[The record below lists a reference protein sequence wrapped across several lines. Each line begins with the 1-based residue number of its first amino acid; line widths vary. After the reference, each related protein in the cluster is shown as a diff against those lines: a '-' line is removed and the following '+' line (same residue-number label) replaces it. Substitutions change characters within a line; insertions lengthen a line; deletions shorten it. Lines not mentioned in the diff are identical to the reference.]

1 MLGACVAMRLKKH
14 EEAIEFAAARSF
26 EGCADFGGVVSVVV
40 DDGYVVYHPLDVE
53 PAPHAREL
61 RQPFADQF
69 GGNIQ
74 GRRDC
79 RCCCRS
85 ADVVHAGR
93 VGKLEQAKIFTFIRQ
108 PELAAQTFELHIA
121 DYEVGLARCP
131 ICNDGSLDA
140 GNDGLDVGFIDAEN
154 PPAVKRPPL
163 TKFIDATPH
172 TPTPP
177 HFSKMPP

>member
-14 EEAIEFAAARSF
+14 QEAIEFAAARSF
-26 EGCADFGGVVSVVV
+26 ERCADFGGVVSVVV

-74 GRRDC
+74 VQRDC
-79 RCCCRS
+79 RCCCRI

-93 VGKLEQAKIFTFIRQ
+93 VGKLEPAKLFTFIRQ
-108 PELAAQTFELHIA
+108 PELAAQTSELPIA
-121 DYEVGLARCP
+121 AYQIALARCP
-131 ICNDGSLDA
+131 ICHYGAPDA
-140 GNDGLDVGFIDAEN
+140 GNDASELE
-154 PPAVKRPPL
+154 
-163 TKFIDATPH
+163 
-172 TPTPP
+172 
-177 HFSKMPP
+177 